1 MGHIAWKEG
10 KRQYRNRVYLRG
22 ESGLFFLPVYAR
34 FLGPIVGIFMSS
46 ELYLSVIVPVFNEGE
61 AVRRLHE
68 EILEVCNKLSK
79 PFEIIFINDGSSDN
93 TLEVLMTLHPIK
105 IVALRRNFGQ
115 TAAMDAG
122 IKASKGRYL
131 ATLDG
136 DGQNNPADI
145 PLLIAK
151 LEAEGLDVVS
161 GWRKHRQD
169 TLSKKSSSLVAAFVR
184 KFLIN
189 DGIHDSGCSL
199 KIYKKECF
207 EKVSLYGEM
216 HRFIPA
222 LLKIKGYKIGEAVV
236 DHRPRTTGRTKYN
249 WKRGVKGVLDMFA
262 VWFWQK
268 YASRPLHLFGAL
280 GVLLM
285 GVSFVAGVMALSS
298 KIVYHQDLSDTAWTM
313 LSMFGF
319 FSGLLLFVFGLISD
333 MLSKIY
339 FGSTRDTAYDVREI
353 IEL

>member
-1 MGHIAWKEG
+1 MSEG
-10 KRQYRNRVYLRG
+10 
-22 ESGLFFLPVYAR
+22 
-34 FLGPIVGIFMSS
+34 
-46 ELYLSVIVPVFNEGE
+46 LYLSVIVPVYNEGE
-61 AVRRLHE
+61 AVTALHA
-68 EILEVCNKLSK
+68 EILDVCLRLNKS
-79 PFEIIFINDGSSDN
+79 FEIIFVNDGSSDN
-93 TLEVLMTLHPIK
+93 TLSVLKTLKPIK
-105 IVALRRNFGQ
+105 IIALRRNFGQ

-122 IKASKGRYL
+122 IKAAQGKYL

-145 PLLIAK
+145 PNLIAK
-151 LEAEGLDVVS
+151 LERDDLDVVS

-169 TLSKKSSSLVAAFVR
+169 TKSKRYSSLMAAFVR
-184 KFLIN
+184 KFLVN

-207 EKVSLYGEM
+207 EKVNLYGEM

-222 LLKIKGYKIGEAVV
+222 VLKIKGFRIGEEVV
-236 DHRPRTTGRTKYN
+236 DHRPRTTGKTKYN
-249 WKRGVKGVLDMFA
+249 WKRGVKGLLDMVG

-268 YASRPLHLFGAL
+268 YANRPLHLFGGM
-280 GVLLM
+280 GVLMTLL
-285 GVSFVAGVMALSS
+285 SILSSLMALYT
-298 KIVYHQDLSDTAWTM
+298 KIVRGQDLSNTAWTE

-319 FSGLLLFVFGLISD
+319 FIGILLMVFGLLSD

-339 FGSTRDTAYDVREI
+339 FGSTKDTAYDVKET